1 MRKPPSCATRF
12 RSSRHA
18 IHSPHPG
25 RSPQTLLFSF
35 DKENSLNARLN
46 CVRLLAFL
54 GAFCVPAQLFAQS
67 ASLHSGNLNRLIAEG
82 DELAKKLFDNQK
94 ALEKFQE
101 ALALAPNEDEVLWRI
116 SRCYV
121 DIGEH
126 LPLTT
131 EAEKEIQLGTYEKAM
146 EFAER
151 AVAVNP
157 KSSMGY
163 TRRAIANGRVALFKG
178 VWSALDFV
186 KQAKMD
192 CEKAIELDTNNNAAY
207 YVLGRTHARVSE
219 TPRIVRWP
227 LGLGWASLDDAIANY
242 EKAIQLRPDFIMY
255 RLDAA
260 RTYIEV
266 EEYNKAREHL
276 SVISLLPTQDEDDDQ
291 FRRETKELME
301 RIKEK

>member
-1 MRKPPSCATRF
+1 MNVGS
-12 RSSRHA
+12 
-18 IHSPHPG
+18 
-25 RSPQTLLFSF
+25 
-35 DKENSLNARLN
+35 NRL
-46 CVRLLAFL
+46 RLLTFL
-54 GAFCVPAQLFAQS
+54 IVFCFPSQLLPQS
-67 ASLHSGNLNRLIAEG
+67 VSLHSGNLNRFIAEG
-82 DELAKKLFDNQK
+82 DELAQKLFDNHK

-126 LPLTT
+126 LPSTT
-131 EAEKEIQLGTYEKAM
+131 ETEKEQQLATYEKAM
-146 EFAER
+146 EFAEK

-163 TRRAIANGRVALFKG
+163 TRRGIANGRIALFKG

-186 KQAKMD
+186 KQARTD

-207 YVLGRTHARVSE
+207 YVLGRTHAKVSE
-219 TPRIVRWP
+219 KPRIVRWP
-227 LGLGWASLDDAIANY
+227 LGLGWASLDDAIVNY
-242 EKAIQLRPDFIMY
+242 EKAILLRPDFIMY